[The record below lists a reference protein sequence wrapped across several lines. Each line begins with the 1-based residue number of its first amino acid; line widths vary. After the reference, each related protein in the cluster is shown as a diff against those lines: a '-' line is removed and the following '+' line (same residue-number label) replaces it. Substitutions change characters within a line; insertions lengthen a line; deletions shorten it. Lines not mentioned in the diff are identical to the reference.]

1 MMARVTA
8 ASLLALGILSGC
20 ASDSQPDNVEN
31 ACAIF
36 DDRPHWERAIFR
48 AERKWNAPAH
58 VAMAIIWKESSFRDD
73 AAPPKKY
80 ILGFIPNGRI
90 SSAYGF
96 SQALDGTWDWY
107 KKETGNSGADRDDFD
122 DSADFVGWYMAKSN
136 QLDGIDMNDAYNQY
150 LAYHEG
156 HAGFRSGR
164 WKSKAWLRQ
173 VAADVHRKSLE
184 FKRHIDVCT

>member
-1 MMARVTA
+1 MMARITA

-58 VAMAIIWKESSFRDD
+58 VAMAIIWKESSYRPD

-96 SQALDGTWDWY
+96 SQAIDGTWDWY
-107 KKETGNSGADRDDFD
+107 MKETGNSGADRDDFD
-122 DSADFVGWYMAKSN
+122 DASDFVGWYMAKSN
-136 QLDGIDMNDAYNQY
+136 KLDGIPMTDAYNQY

-156 HAGFRSGR
+156 HAGYRSGR
-164 WKSKAWLRQ
+164 WKNKEWLRR
-173 VAADVHRKSLE
+173 VAAEVHRKSLE
-184 FKRHIDVCT
+184 YERHIAVCT

>member
-1 MMARVTA
+1 MMARVTI
-8 ASLLALGILSGC
+8 ASLLALGVLSGC
-20 ASDSQPDNVEN
+20 ASDSQPKNVEN

-36 DDRPHWERAIFR
+36 DDRPHWERALFQ

-96 SQALDGTWDWY
+96 SQAIDGTWDWY
-107 KKETGNSGADRDDFD
+107 MRETGNSGADRDDFD
-122 DSADFVGWYMAKSN
+122 DSADFIGWYMTKT
-136 QLDGIDMNDAYNQY
+136 QQIDGIPMNDAYNQY

-156 HAGFRSGR
+156 HTGYLRGT

-173 VAADVHRKSLE
+173 AAAEVFRKSQE
-184 FKRHIDVCT
+184 YERHIAACG

>member
-1 MMARVTA
+1 MMARITA

-96 SQALDGTWDWY
+96 SQAIDGTWDWY

-122 DSADFVGWYMAKSN
+122 DASDFVGWYMAKSN
-136 QLDGIDMNDAYNQY
+136 NLDGIAMTDAYNQY

-164 WKSKAWLRQ
+164 WKDKAWLRR
-173 VAADVHRKSLE
+173 VASEVHRKSLE
-184 FKRHIDVCT
+184 YERHIAVCT